1 MARCIGGSFCSA
13 HLQLNGTTNHH
24 CFIYLSCLH
33 RTIHYVV
40 WRTIL
45 MHYVIEPTHKS
56 LTESGAPEI
65 VYSVIAR
72 SYISNALVCMHDVG
86 LLSLWSQFGSWD

>member
-1 MARCIGGSFCSA
+1 
-13 HLQLNGTTNHH
+13 
-24 CFIYLSCLH
+24 
-33 RTIHYVV
+33 
-40 WRTIL
+40 